1 MPKIISIITKL
12 NRLLETI
19 ANHLQDPFLLGVR
32 LYWGWQFFQTGKGKL
47 GNLEQTAEFF
57 VSLGLPAPKLQAM
70 LAGGTECVGGLLLL
84 IGLGSRFTAVPLMF
98 TMLVAYLT
106 AHLDSVKTIW
116 SDSDTFVTQAP
127 FLFLLASL
135 IIFVFGPGRVS
146 VDHFLRRKFGTALR

>member
-19 ANHLQDPFLLGVR
+19 ANRLQDPFLLGVR

-57 VSLGLPAPKLQAM
+57 ASLGLPAPKLQAM

-98 TMLVAYLT
+98 TMIVAYLT

-135 IIFVFGPGRVS
+135 IIFVFGPGRIS
-146 VDHFLRRKFGTALR
+146 IDHFLRKKFGTALR